1 MKLVFISSV
10 DKVDQWRESLTA
22 LLPDLEFAVWPDEV
36 GPGDLETFDYALVWK
51 PPSGILKQCTNLK
64 AILSLG
70 AGVDGVLVDPELPT
84 DIPICRLVDRC
95 LTQGMTEYILYYVI
109 HYHRRMA
116 EYAALAASREWRTLP
131 QEDAR
136 RRRIGIMGLGELGAD
151 AASKLMALD
160 YDVACWSRSAKSMN
174 GIDSY
179 HGENG
184 LYAFLA
190 RTQILICLLPL
201 TEQTRG
207 IINADTL
214 AKLPK
219 GAAVINCARGGHVID
234 DDLLAALDSGHIAG
248 ATLDVFNE
256 EPLPAAHPYWD
267 HPNVIVTP
275 HMASLTVP
283 HSAAEYVAE
292 NIRRI
297 ERGEAP
303 LNIVDLGNGY

>member
-1 MKLVFISSV
+1 MKLIFISSV
-10 DKVDQWRESLTA
+10 DKVSLWRESLGA
-22 LLPDLEFAVWPDEV
+22 ELPELEFAIWPDDV
-36 GPGDLETFDYALVWK
+36 GPDDFESFDYALVWK
-51 PPSGILKQCTNLK
+51 PPAGVLKRFTNLK

-84 DIPICRLVDRC
+84 DIPVCRLVDRC

-116 EYAALAASREWRTLP
+116 EYAALHAARDWQNLP

-151 AASKLMALD
+151 AAEKLVALD
-160 YDVACWSRSAKSMN
+160 YDVACWSRSAKTMDGVASF
-174 GIDSY
+174 

-184 LYAFLA
+184 LSAFLA

-207 IINADTL
+207 ILNAETL
-214 AKLPK
+214 AKLPE
-219 GAAVINCARGGHVID
+219 GAVVINCARGGHVVD

-256 EPLPAAHPYWD
+256 EPLPAEHPYWT
-267 HPNVIVTP
+267 HPKVIVTP
-275 HMASLTVP
+275 HVASLTVP
-283 HSAAEYVAE
+283 HSAAEYIAD

-297 ERGEAP
+297 ERGETP
-303 LNIVDLGNGY
+303 LNVVDLGSGY